1 MYVSHEALTAWSTW
15 EETRHGCIYVLHH
28 DPSGLKH
35 NKILTNQAECC
46 WLSWCRMK
54 GELTCSCAQGSAD
67 RWWRVALSLQ
77 SLTYA
82 KLAGPANHITNHL
95 QPNTKQNTT
104 TLQDNRNLN
113 VLPAYVCV
121 CVCVS
126 APVNRSFCSSWFW
139 EAERKPD
146 RNQHC
151 VKGMEGAEAERSD
164 TWWTALKHQTE
175 SPVKTTLHTKLDWW

>member
-1 MYVSHEALTAWSTW
+1 MYVCATCPALAAVDKQSSEQLCGCLLLVYVSHEALTASSTW
-15 EETRHGCIYVLHH
+15 EETRHGYIYVLHH

-82 KLAGPANHITNHL
+82 KLAGPANHITNNL
-95 QPNTKQNTT
+95 QPNTKQKTT

-121 CVCVS
+121 CVCVW
-126 APVNRSFCSSWFW
+126 VHLWI
-139 EAERKPD
+139 EAF
-146 RNQHC
+146 
-151 VKGMEGAEAERSD
+151 V
-164 TWWTALKHQTE
+164 ALGSGKQSESQTE
-175 SPVKTTLHTKLDWW
+175 ISTV